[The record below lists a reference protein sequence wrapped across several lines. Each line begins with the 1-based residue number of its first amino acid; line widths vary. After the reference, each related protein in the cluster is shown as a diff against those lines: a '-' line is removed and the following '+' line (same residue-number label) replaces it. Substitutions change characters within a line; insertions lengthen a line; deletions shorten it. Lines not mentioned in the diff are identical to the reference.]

1 MRAIRLASPNAIPG
15 DYAVAWHKTIV
26 DYSFN
31 PFRSID
37 VTPPA
42 TDLTFTEHVMNAVPQ
57 GTLHARCA
65 LLDEALA
72 KFTPPPSP
80 QPSRT
85 PSTAQSY
92 YAMWNYME
100 SLGGEITFQ
109 TPRRR
114 TCSRLG
120 VRMRADGAP
129 PFALAHQFGASSVEL
144 FVAER

>member
-1 MRAIRLASPNAIPG
+1 MRAIGLACSNAIPG
-15 DYAVAWHKTIV
+15 DYAVAWHDTIV

-42 TDLTFTEHVMNAVPQ
+42 TDLTFTEHVMNACRKA
-57 GTLHARCA
+57 LHARCA

-80 QPSRT
+80 QPSHT

-92 YAMWNYME
+92 YAMWSYME

-109 TPRRR
+109 TVLAAELARG
-114 TCSRLG
+114 LG
-120 VRMRADGAP
+120 I
-129 PFALAHQFGASSVEL
+129 E
-144 FVAER
+144 